1 MENKIRVRFA
11 PSPTGYL
18 HIGSARTALFNYLF
32 ARANKGEFIL
42 RIEDTDTTRSKK
54 EYLDEILESLRWL
67 GLEWDGELTYQ
78 SKRLDLYKKF
88 ADKLLGEGKA
98 YKDGDA
104 IIFKMPEEVIK
115 IDDKVHG
122 LIEFDPTLIKDQVL
136 MKSDGFP
143 TYNFACVI
151 DDNDMG
157 MTHIIRG
164 DDHISNTPKQIA
176 LYKALDFGIPH
187 FAHIPLILSEDRSR
201 MSKRFGATAIKD
213 YKAEGFLPEAMLNF
227 LSLLGWAPGNNQE
240 IMSKESVIKNFSLKK
255 INKTGAV
262 FGMDKLRWINL
273 QYMKRFDPGKLV
285 DMLIPRLKEAGF
297 IKDDFDRNWLMALVK
312 LYQGRIYTLGE
323 FLVQTDFFFKDD
335 YKIDEEGV
343 NTYLK
348 GENIPKI
355 FTRLIEK
362 LEILQNFDI
371 KSIETEARL
380 VVDEFGL
387 KGADLIH
394 PVRVAVSGR
403 TVSAGLFEIMA
414 LLGKEKVIKR
424 LKKFTN

>member
-1 MENKIRVRFA
+1 MENKVKVRFA

-42 RIEDTDTTRSKK
+42 RIEDTDATRSKD
-54 EYLDEILESLRWL
+54 EFLAEILSSLKWL

-78 SKRLDLYKKF
+78 SKRLDLYRKF

-104 IIFKMPEEVIK
+104 ILFKMPAETIK
-115 IDDKVHG
+115 IDDRVHG

-136 MKSDGFP
+136 IKSDGFP

-151 DDNDMG
+151 DDNDMN

-176 LYKALDFGIPH
+176 IYKALGFPVPH

-227 LSLLGWAPGNNQE
+227 LALLGWSPGNNQE
-240 IMSKESVIKNFSLKK
+240 IMTKEYIIKNFSIKK

-262 FGMDKLRWINL
+262 FDIDKLRWMNS
-273 QYMKRFDPGKLV
+273 QYMKKL
-285 DMLIPRLKEAGF
+285 DTNKLLEMLIPRLKEAGF
-297 IKDDFDRNWLMALVK
+297 IGDDFDRNWLLNLVK
-312 LYQGRIYTLGE
+312 LYQARIYTLDE
-323 FLVQTDFFFKDD
+323 FLAQTDFFFKDD
-335 YKIDEEGV
+335 FKYDEEGV
-343 NTYLK
+343 ATYLK
-348 GENIPKI
+348 GELIPKI
-355 FTRLIEK
+355 FTRLVEGLGKIES
-362 LEILQNFDI
+362 FDI
-371 KSIETEARL
+371 KIIEAEARK
-380 VVDEFGL
+380 VVEEFGL

-394 PVRVAVSGR
+394 PARVAVSGR

-414 LLGKEKVIKR
+414 LLGKEKVITR
-424 LKKFTN
+424 LKKFI